1 MMEFSLETYKE
12 IILDLQSRGFS
23 FLHPGSWDLESV
35 DLGLEFGDLP
45 DKAVLLRHDV
55 DMGLHASLEMAE
67 LEESLG
73 VRSYYFFQLTSP
85 FYSLLS
91 PDSLQI
97 FDMIRMQGHGVGLH
111 LDPSTDLAVHTEL
124 DIFSSLA
131 ETVEYLP
138 ASLHNPSVTDSDAF
152 VQALDD
158 LDGKVASVL
167 PIRMNGPE
175 IMDHFYYWSDSLMI
189 PRRPLSEVVEEQNHL
204 QLLFHPEQWVNGVED
219 YRQAFDMAHIKNVMA
234 TEQAKSAFYDGCE
247 VSLKSRSEVDP
258 VLLKEMRSGS

>member
-1 MMEFSLETYKE
+1 MMEFSLESYKE
-12 IILDLQSRGFS
+12 IILDLQERGFYILQPYDVGL
-23 FLHPGSWDLESV
+23 FEES
-35 DLGLEFGDLP
+35 DDLP
-45 DKAVLLRHDV
+45 EKAVILRHDV

-67 LEESLG
+67 LEQSLG

-111 LDPSTDLAVHTEL
+111 YDPSSTFLVTEL
-124 DIFSSLA
+124 IDMFATISEQSAGFF
-131 ETVEYLP
+131 P
-138 ASLHNPSVTDSDAF
+138 ISLHNPSVTEPEAF
-152 VQALDD
+152 AKALDD
-158 LDGKVASVL
+158 IDAYGF
-167 PIRMNGPE
+167 PNPTRMNGPE